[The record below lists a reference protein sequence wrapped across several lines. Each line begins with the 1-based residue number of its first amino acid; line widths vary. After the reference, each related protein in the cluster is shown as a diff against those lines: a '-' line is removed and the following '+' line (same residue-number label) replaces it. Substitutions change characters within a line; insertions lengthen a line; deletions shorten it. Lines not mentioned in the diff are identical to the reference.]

1 MVWEER
7 EVCRAQES
15 PWWEGKDVQRCGT
28 GSRWDFWHFAFVAG
42 RLRLFFLFPEL
53 TLRAA
58 AARMLLRAD
67 PALWVSFLGGSPV

>member
-53 TLRAA
+53 TL
-58 AARMLLRAD
+58 
-67 PALWVSFLGGSPV
+67 